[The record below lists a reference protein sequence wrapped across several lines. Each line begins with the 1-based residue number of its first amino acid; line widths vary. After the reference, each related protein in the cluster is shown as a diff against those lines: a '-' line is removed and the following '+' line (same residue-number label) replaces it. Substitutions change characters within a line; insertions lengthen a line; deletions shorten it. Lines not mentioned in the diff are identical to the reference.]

1 MRVSQTILFRKHFK
15 PLWTCKNMVEKLH
28 INDLINT
35 ADITKHLATV
45 WLNHQGSESNKS
57 TMHLKYS
64 ASESISNHCR
74 HVRLHVVDKE
84 KAGWSNEG
92 SLVGGKKVSS
102 ELKLGLKKSSNNS
115 SKPKKNPRSQST
127 GCVSVCMWRS
137 PNQVFLAY
145 FPTVSH
151 SFLIWSHLH

>member
-1 MRVSQTILFRKHFK
+1 MSLWNESV
-15 PLWTCKNMVEKLH
+15 PLSH
-28 INDLINT
+28 Q
-35 ADITKHLATV
+35 KHLVTI
-45 WLNHQGSESNKS
+45 WLNHQGSENNKS
-57 TMHLKYS
+57 TMHLKPS

-92 SLVGGKKVSS
+92 SLVGGKKTSS

-115 SKPKKNPRSQST
+115 SKPKKKPSFSINWL
-127 GCVSVCMWRS
+127 CVCLLVKKS
-137 PNQVFLAY
+137 NQVFLAY

-151 SFLIWSHLH
+151 SFLIWSHLHLM

>member
-1 MRVSQTILFRKHFK
+1 MPS
-15 PLWTCKNMVEKLH
+15 
-28 INDLINT
+28 
-35 ADITKHLATV
+35 DITKHLVTV
-45 WLNHQGSESNKS
+45 WLNHQGSENNKS
-57 TMHLKYS
+57 TMHLKPS

-127 GCVSVCMWRS
+127 GCVSASDESKLCWLEPKLKLKDFQLDS
-137 PNQVFLAY
+137 ACDL
-145 FPTVSH
+145 FPFS
-151 SFLIWSHLH
+151 SKFKICRKQAKFFWS